1 MSFTQLL
8 KKIINTSVGK
18 TNFWLATIGM
28 GLSLLLILIAV
39 QLKYNFEQLQGN
51 NTQYIVISKEI
62 TTDMMR
68 DINKSSFAKSE
79 IEDLRKTGFFDSIQ
93 GIKTSLFKVK
103 LDVPMNTIPL
113 NTDMYFESVPDA
125 YLDMVPADWKWQKGK
140 GAIKAVAPRF
150 LLDMYNY
157 GFAVGQNL
165 PQLSE
170 DFIGQIPL
178 NFTIGNADG
187 TQELVFKGNIG
198 GLSDRFAS
206 ILVPESFMDWANAT
220 FGTAIEKPATRV
232 VAKAKDPS
240 SSEMNAYLKKRGM
253 KTDFGEGRYSI
264 LTTYVGW
271 AQTAIKVIGIIFFG
285 FALLVF
291 LMFIQLTVV
300 NAKQEIH
307 LLTTL
312 GTSPKQLEGFLL
324 KKLMPVYVVII
335 GVILIALS
343 TVQFILAT
351 HPTLVKKAVV
361 LPKIMPYQVFVA
373 AAIILVFLWIVN
385 YFTVKKYIK
394 QNL

>member
-1 MSFTQLL
+1 MSFTKLL

-39 QLKYNFEQLQGN
+39 QLKYNFEQLRGN
-51 NTQYIVISKEI
+51 NTQYLVISKDI
-62 TTDMMR
+62 TTDMMK
-68 DINKSSFAKSE
+68 DINKSSFTKSE
-79 IEDLRKTGFFDSIQ
+79 IEELRKTGFFDSIQ

-103 LDVPMNTIPL
+103 LDIPMNTIPL
-113 NTDMYFESVPDA
+113 NTDMYFEAVPDA
-125 YLDMVPADWKWQKGK
+125 YLDMIPADWTWQKGK
-140 GAIKAVAPRF
+140 GSFKAVAPRF

-178 NFTIGNADG
+178 NFTISNAAG
-187 TQELVFKGNIG
+187 TEELVFKGNIG

-206 ILVPESFMDWANAT
+206 ILVPESFMDWANAN
-220 FGTAIEKPATRV
+220 FGTALEKPATRV
-232 VAKAKDPS
+232 IAKAKDPS

-300 NAKQEIH
+300 NAKQEIQ
-307 LLTTL
+307 LLITL
-312 GTSPKQLEGFLL
+312 GTSPKQLENFLL
-324 KKLMPVYVVII
+324 KKLMPVYFYLV
-335 GVILIALS
+335 GFILIGLS
-343 TVQFILAT
+343 IVQFIIANTQSLI
-351 HPTLVKKAVV
+351 KN
-361 LPKIMPYQVFVA
+361 KIILSPILPYQVFIA
-373 AAIILVFLWIVN
+373 AALILVLLWITN
-385 YFTVKKYIK
+385 YFTVKKYIR
-394 QNL
+394 QHL